1 MKPGNGTILIAGKS
15 ISDEVIKNK
24 NNMTLKQKIKA
35 FNVLGIILRLLF
47 IPAFVVT
54 GILIL
59 EDPLHIFEIFKNKGI
74 AQIITLFS
82 LVFLI
87 DIIYIKKR
95 KKY

>member
-35 FNVLGIILRLLF
+35 FNVLGIIL
-47 IPAFVVT
+47 
-54 GILIL
+54 L